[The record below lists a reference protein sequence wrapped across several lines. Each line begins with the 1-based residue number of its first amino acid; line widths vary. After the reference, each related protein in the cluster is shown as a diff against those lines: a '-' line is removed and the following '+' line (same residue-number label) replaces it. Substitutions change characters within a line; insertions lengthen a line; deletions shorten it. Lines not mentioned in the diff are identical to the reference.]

1 MSPSI
6 AKYLLVTILIF
17 ISISLC
23 AKKDSQLES
32 DLNKI
37 WPLVQT
43 VKIEYDLVMVQLEMM
58 EEGEKKEKFLLEYE
72 AFVKDKYFD
81 EVVKLNIRQGKLLLL
96 LIHREIGRT
105 PYDLLK
111 EFLNLSRAN
120 FWQRFA
126 SFLGADL
133 KTKYSPEKYPEI
145 ESIVQNLSNQEIHP
159 YIPTNQ

>member
-1 MSPSI
+1 MRPST
-6 AKYLLVTILIF
+6 AKYLLVTALIF

-23 AKKDSQLES
+23 AKKDSQLED

-72 AFVKDKYFD
+72 TFVKKKYFD

>member
-1 MSPSI
+1 MRSSK
-6 AKYLLVTILIF
+6 AKYLLVTVLIF
-17 ISISLC
+17 IGISLS
-23 AKKDSQLES
+23 AKKDSQLED

-58 EEGEKKEKFLLEYE
+58 EEGTKKEKFLLEYE
-72 AFVKDKYFD
+72 SFVKNKYFD
-81 EVVKLNIRQGKLLLL
+81 EVIKLNIRQGKLLLL

-111 EFLNLSRAN
+111 EFLNLQRAN
-120 FWQRFA
+120 FWQKFA

-133 KTKYSPEKYPEI
+133 KGKYSAEKYPEI
-145 ESIVQNLSNQEIHP
+145 ESIVLNLSNQEIHP
-159 YIPTNQ
+159 YIPTN

>member
-1 MSPSI
+1 MRPSI

-37 WPLVQT
+37 WALDQT

-58 EEGEKKEKFLLEYE
+58 EKKKKKEKFLLEYE
-72 AFVKDKYFD
+72 TFVKKKYFD

-96 LIHREIGRT
+96 LIHREI
-105 PYDLLK
+105 
-111 EFLNLSRAN
+111 
-120 FWQRFA
+120 
-126 SFLGADL
+126 
-133 KTKYSPEKYPEI
+133 
-145 ESIVQNLSNQEIHP
+145 
-159 YIPTNQ
+159 

>member
-1 MSPSI
+1 MRSSKI
-6 AKYLLVTILIF
+6 KYILITVLIF
-17 ISISLC
+17 IGISLS
-23 AKKDSQLES
+23 AKKDSQLED

-58 EEGEKKEKFLLEYE
+58 EEGTKKEKFLLEYE
-72 AFVKDKYFD
+72 TFVKNKYFD
-81 EVVKLNIRQGKLLLL
+81 EVIKLNIRQGKLLLL

-111 EFLNLSRAN
+111 EFLNLQRAN
-120 FWQRFA
+120 FWQKFA

-133 KTKYSPEKYPEI
+133 KGKYSAEKYPEI
-145 ESIVQNLSNQEIHP
+145 ESIVQNLSNKEIHP
-159 YIPTNQ
+159 YIPTN

>member
-72 AFVKDKYFD
+72 TFVKKKYFD

>member
-1 MSPSI
+1 MRPSI

-72 AFVKDKYFD
+72 TFVKKKYFD

>member
-1 MSPSI
+1 MR
-6 AKYLLVTILIF
+6 Y
-17 ISISLC
+17 
-23 AKKDSQLES
+23 E
-32 DLNKI
+32 
-37 WPLVQT
+37 
-43 VKIEYDLVMVQLEMM
+43 IEYDLVMVQLEMM

-72 AFVKDKYFD
+72 TFVKKKYFD

>member
-1 MSPSI
+1 MRSSAVKHI
-6 AKYLLVTILIF
+6 LFSVLIF
-17 ISISLC
+17 ISISLS
-23 AKKDSQLES
+23 AKKESQLEN

-58 EEGEKKEKFLLEYE
+58 DEGEKKEKFLLEYE

-120 FWQRFA
+120 FWQKFA

-133 KTKYSPEKYPEI
+133 KAKYSPEKYPEI
-145 ESIVQNLSNQEIHP
+145 ETIVMNLTNQDIHP
-159 YIPTNQ
+159 YIPAKQ

>member
-1 MSPSI
+1 MRPSI

-72 AFVKDKYFD
+72 TFVKKKYFD

-133 KTKYSPEKYPEI
+133 KAKYSPEKYAEI

>member
-1 MSPSI
+1 MRPSI

-72 AFVKDKYFD
+72 TFVKKKYFD

-145 ESIVQNLSNQEIHP
+145 ESIVQNLSNQDIHP
-159 YIPTNQ
+159 YIPSNQ

>member
-1 MSPSI
+1 MRPSI

-72 AFVKDKYFD
+72 TFVKKKYFD

-145 ESIVQNLSNQEIHP
+145 F
-159 YIPTNQ
+159 

>member
-1 MSPSI
+1 MRPSI

-72 AFVKDKYFD
+72 IFVKKKYFD